1 MKRTPKLTLGTL
13 LDVAIAIVESELKA
27 TRKHTREVNRCTAK
41 LRRMRQRNQKEA
53 MCRL

>member
-41 LRRMRQRNQKEA
+41 LRRMRKQARRPK
-53 MCRL
+53 